1 MRLLPQLL
9 TRTGVPNIAAAP
21 ARLPPEW
28 WPASGRNGG
37 PLHVGAVAH
46 FNIGMLARFASEYPA
61 RFRRNSHLERG
72 RFIWPSAVDGVVA
85 ISAAQLG
92 YMLEAIDWRNPQHT
106 SRPQLAG

>member
-61 RFRRNSHLERG
+61 RFRRNSHLR
-72 RFIWPSAVDGVVA
+72 IPLKWA
-85 ISAAQLG
+85 G
-92 YMLEAIDWRNPQHT
+92 YSGLKWATAPT
-106 SRPQLAG
+106 

>member
-1 MRLLPQLL
+1 MVSDLLAGIRPSVLAQRMRLLPQLL

-61 RFRRNSHLERG
+61 RFRRNSHL
-72 RFIWPSAVDGVVA
+72 SAKPH
-85 ISAAQLG
+85 
-92 YMLEAIDWRNPQHT
+92 E
-106 SRPQLAG
+106 

>member
-1 MRLLPQLL
+1 MVSDLLAGIRPSVLAQRMRLLPQLL

-61 RFRRNSHLERG
+61 RFRRNSH
-72 RFIWPSAVDGVVA
+72 
-85 ISAAQLG
+85 
-92 YMLEAIDWRNPQHT
+92 
-106 SRPQLAG
+106 

>member
-61 RFRRNSHLERG
+61 RFRRNSQPEAEMQSKAKHKERAYRLSG
-72 RFIWPSAVDGVVA
+72 LARIAAFIG
-85 ISAAQLG
+85 
-92 YMLEAIDWRNPQHT
+92 
-106 SRPQLAG
+106 